1 MISLHGPHP
10 IGRTVHLLVDASRDN
25 RMIGVE
31 VWFPQA
37 EVSGELMMYELL
49 PGVGFFGASRSGG
62 VPKSAPLPTVIVSH
76 GHTGTRLVYSQLCEA
91 LASYGYAVIALDH
104 PGDTMADVLLNG
116 PMEEPKNLEA
126 RVADLTFLLSSL
138 LGDVPGF
145 DHGLSID
152 RSAISALGH
161 SFGAYAIMTWAGTD
175 QGRNAL
181 ASLIT
186 LEPYLM
192 HLTADDL
199 SLISTPTFIVAGEN
213 DATTPVATNIDP
225 LLALVD
231 PSLTTALVLSGVGHQ
246 GCSDVGMYI
255 EVAPTV
261 AGVPDFVLDFMGTMG
276 ADTTGT
282 AGEPWRP
289 VTEAHIE
296 LVRTWLESPGDTTGV
311 VGVAERYRGRSLL

>member
-10 IGRTVHLLVDASRDN
+10 IGRTVHLLIDGSRDN

-37 EVSGELMMYELL
+37 EVSGEPLMYELL
-49 PGVGFFGASRSGG
+49 PGVGFFGASRAGG
-62 VPKSAPLPTVIVSH
+62 QPLAGPLPTVIVSH

-91 LASYGYAVIALDH
+91 LASYGYAVISLDH

-126 RVADLTFLLSSL
+126 RVADLTFLLAST
-138 LGDVPGF
+138 LGEVPGF
-145 DHGLSID
+145 DHGLTID

-161 SFGAYAIMTWAGTD
+161 SFGAYAIMTWAGTP
-175 QGRNAL
+175 QGRETL
-181 ASLIT
+181 ASLIN

-192 HLTADDL
+192 HLTAREL
-199 SLISTPTFIVAGEN
+199 NLIETPTLIVAGEN
-213 DATTPVATNIDP
+213 DATTPLETNIHP
-225 LLALVD
+225 IVPNLKAE
-231 PSLTTALVLSGVGHQ
+231 LTTALVLSGVGHQ

-261 AGVPDFVLDFMGTMG
+261 PGVPDFVLDFMGTMG

-282 AGEPWRP
+282 NGEPWRP

-296 LVRTWLESPGDTTGV
+296 LVRTWLANIGQSQTVAD
-311 VGVAERYRGRSLL
+311 VAERYRGRVLL